1 MPMIRIVCW
10 DISGL
15 DRETY
20 ERLYAQSTPERRA
33 RADRYRRH
41 EDAVRCIAAE
51 ALVRRAAGGSVTV
64 VKDEGGKPRL
74 AGREDFHYNLSHSGR
89 WVVIAWG
96 GSSVGV
102 DVEKMDMDAGKEQIA
117 RRFFSREEQDDIF
130 AAEGD
135 LRSERF
141 FQVWT
146 GKESYLKYLGTG
158 LRTPMDA
165 FSVLSL
171 EGVILRRWRL
181 PGGYFLSLCSGEAEA
196 TLEIITEL

>member
-1 MPMIRIVCW
+1 MIRVVCW

-20 ERLYAQSTPERRA
+20 ERLYAQSSPERQA

-41 EDAVRCIAAE
+41 EDALRCVAAE
-51 ALVRRAAGGSVTV
+51 ALVRRAAGGPVAIM
-64 VKDEGGKPRL
+64 KDEGGKPRL
-74 AGREDFHYNLSHSGR
+74 AGMESFRYNLSHSGN
-89 WVVIAWG
+89 WVVMAWG
-96 GSSVGV
+96 ESEVGV
-102 DVEKMDMDAGKEQIA
+102 DVEKIHMDEGKEQIA
-117 RRFFSREEQDDIF
+117 RRFFSREEQDYIF

-135 LRSERF
+135 LRAERF

-158 LRTPMDA
+158 LRTPMDS

-171 EGVILRRWRL
+171 EGVFLHRWTL
-181 PGGYFLSLCSGEAEA
+181 PGGYFLSLSCQEREAV
-196 TLEIITEL
+196 LEFVTQL